1 MTNQYDRKKITNS
14 IANDSG
20 ELEHLKNKR
29 QDFLLLMDGGEKTLK
44 VAQSQNEE
52 KQVEENILRLKVSQI
67 EQMMS
72 NVGDKVYNLQKY
84 RLTLD
89 AVSMG
94 IES

>member
-1 MTNQYDRKKITNS
+1 MKNQYDRKKITNN

-20 ELEHLKNKR
+20 ELEQLKNKR
-29 QDFLLLMDGGEKTLK
+29 QDFLLLTNGSEKTLK
-44 VAQSQNEE
+44 AAQSHNEE

-72 NVGDKVYNLQKY
+72 SVGDKVYNLQKY

-94 IES
+94 IEN